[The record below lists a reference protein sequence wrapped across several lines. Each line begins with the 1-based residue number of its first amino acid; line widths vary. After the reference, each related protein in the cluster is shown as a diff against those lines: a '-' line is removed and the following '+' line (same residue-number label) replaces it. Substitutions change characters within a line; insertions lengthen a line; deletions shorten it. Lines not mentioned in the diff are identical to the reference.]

1 MSIPKTAMLSTIPG
15 QGWTLHLPAAALRR
29 TGKRTT
35 IIRMGALK
43 VPHRAIL
50 NSRSPAPEALATR
63 VKLSASQGNL
73 AVGPIIGILTVK
85 RGTGFKGNKLNFIDI
100 IQTAKQLGA
109 LVYVFTVE
117 DIDWDTKSTSA
128 YLYQENTN
136 QWIRF
141 ASLPLPDVVYN
152 RIPYREDE
160 MKDYVQSAL
169 KRLKGMSGLHLYNH
183 HFFNKWN
190 LYHTLGQNALVSSY
204 VPETRLLTTSSDLTA
219 MIEKHPLLYL
229 KPISGKAGQG
239 IMSILAAKG
248 KYILRSRKG
257 EQVVSRATTDL
268 RKLWNAISTKVKEPY
283 VIQQGIEL
291 ATYEGRPYDIRVLV
305 QKDDFGRWQLSGV
318 GIRVAGK
325 GSITTHVPRGGSIE
339 SPEVVLKQSFQNVN
353 YTSFMNNLNKVV
365 LDIAEALEEKYPSL
379 GEMSMDIGASTDG
392 ELWFFEANAKPMKF
406 DEPDIRKTSLE
417 RIIQYAQFLSNFTGK
432 GVSQHA
438 GKANYS

>member
-35 IIRMGALK
+35 TIRMGALR
-43 VPHRAIL
+43 VPQRAIL

-63 VKLSASQGNL
+63 VKLSTSQGNL

-85 RGTGFKGNKLNFIDI
+85 RGTGFKGNKLNFADI

-136 QWIRF
+136 QWVRF

-169 KRLKGMSGLHLYNH
+169 KKLKAISGLHLYNN

-190 LYHTLGQNALVSSY
+190 LYHSLGQNSFVSSY
-204 VPETRLLTTSSDLTA
+204 VPETRQLTTSSDLTT

-229 KPISGKAGQG
+229 KPISGKAGKG
-239 IMSILAAKG
+239 IMSIQTTKG
-248 KYILRSRKG
+248 KYILRSRNG

-268 RKLWNAISTKVKEPY
+268 RKLWNAISAKVKEPY

-325 GSITTHVPRGGSIE
+325 GSITTHVPRGGSIA
-339 SPEVVLKQSFQNVN
+339 SPEVVLKQSFQSVN
-353 YTSFMNNLNKVV
+353 YTSFMDNLNKVV

-379 GEMSMDIGASTDG
+379 GEMSMDIGASSDG

-406 DEPDIRKTSLE
+406 DEPHIRKTSLE

-438 GKANYS
+438 SKANYS